1 MNIDAAS
8 NSRVSRDQAAPT
20 IETLESRLL
29 QATREVPDTKR
40 PDPEFDLLYQQLLAM
55 EGQGEKAIYA
65 FIKAQLS
72 ADGITHAYPTSK
84 ALLAVTL
91 QVLIRLQDEKLQTS
105 QLYKEVSGANGLAF
119 SMDNFVKSFMRDV
132 FAPMEDD
139 AWEKSEW

>member
-1 MNIDAAS
+1 
-8 NSRVSRDQAAPT
+8 
-20 IETLESRLL
+20 
-29 QATREVPDTKR
+29 
-40 PDPEFDLLYQQLLAM
+40 M
-55 EGQGEKAIYA
+55 EGRGEKAIYA

-91 QVLIRLQDEKLQTS
+91 QVLIRLQDEELQTS

-139 AWEKSEW
+139 AWEKREW